1 MSSAGSFSNQLL
13 IAMPGMQ
20 DPTFGSTVTLVCE
33 HNADG
38 ALGII
43 INRPSDMNLGVLL
56 QQLNIA
62 EIDAEVAAQA
72 VLDGGPVGRERGFV
86 LHSPGR
92 DFESSMTVSPEIRLT
107 MSRDV
112 LDAMAGGR
120 GPEKTLVALGYAG
133 WEAGQ
138 LEAEMLANSWLSVP
152 ATPELLF
159 DVPFEQRWS
168 AAAGALGVDI
178 RLLSTDAGHA

>member
-1 MSSAGSFSNQLL
+1 MKSASSFSNQVL

-20 DPTFGSTVTLVCE
+20 DPTFSSTVTLVCE

-56 QQLNIA
+56 KQLNIA
-62 EIDAEVAAQA
+62 DIDAGVAVMP

-86 LHSPGR
+86 LHSRSR
-92 DFESSMTVSPEIRLT
+92 DFESSMEVSADIRLT

-112 LDAMAGGR
+112 LDAMAAGS

-159 DVPFEQRWS
+159 DTPFEQRWS
-168 AAAGALGVDI
+168 MAAGALGVDI